1 MRMIEEVVNMFG
13 KMMLVEFVDDLGR
26 EDVVVVVDAVVV
38 ADNLMGSRVVVVVM
52 VDALWTVVDLENQVF
67 VVVAVVVDLHI
78 HRNLA

>member
-52 VDALWTVVDLENQVF
+52 VDALENQVF